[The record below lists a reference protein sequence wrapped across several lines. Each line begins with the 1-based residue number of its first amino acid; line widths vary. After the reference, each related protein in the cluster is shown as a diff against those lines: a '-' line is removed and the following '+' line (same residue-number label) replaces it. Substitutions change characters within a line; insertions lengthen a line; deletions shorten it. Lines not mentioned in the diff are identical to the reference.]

1 MNRAEQAEKTTKALY
16 GGASALGVTDP
27 EFAAIK
33 ERLIYGE
40 VYAEEKLS
48 ARLRELVILVV
59 ATTNQT
65 MNEVKRHT
73 AAALACGVKPEEIK
87 EAVYH
92 CAPYI
97 GLGKAENAVNA
108 VNAVFAEKGIVL
120 PLTSGQTVTEESRL
134 LDGIAAQKSI
144 FGDHIDAMRAAAPEN
159 QKNIQDYADIGCTYQ
174 GGGTDCKGDVRAI
187 RKRRAE
193 ARRFSVLIF
202 RDGYAVA
209 QLKSGNGASL
219 CIGTVQIVFDL
230 PLGQPQHLPFL
241 YPLHHRAEPAGQRQQ
256 REKCQDTVEHKW
268 MCRRPLG
275 VKAAYAQPDQNRQK
289 LQAQEQSEHQPDC
302 KDKQNK
308 CGESKKY
315 LLQDRHSKNL
325 LYLVLL
331 LSHTSKIVSKNR
343 KINQFRRNAA
353 QFETHFDSR
362 KEQPNIRHE
371 AVSNH
376 LCRSSMA
383 I

>member
-1 MNRAEQAEKTTKALY
+1 MNRAEQVEKTTKALY

-120 PLTSGQTVTEESRL
+120 PLASGQTVTEESRL

-144 FGDHIDAMRAAAPEN
+144 FGDQIDAMRAAAPEN
-159 QKNIQDYADIGCTYQ
+159 QQHIQDYLSANCFGDYVSRGGLDAKVRELLTFSMLLTLGGCEPQLRGHIQ
-174 GGGTDCKGDVRAI
+174 GNLNVGNDKRTLLAVVTQLLPYAGYPRTLNAI
-187 RKRRAE
+187 ACLNE
-193 ARRFSVLIF
+193 AIPE
-202 RDGYAVA
+202 
-209 QLKSGNGASL
+209 N
-219 CIGTVQIVFDL
+219 
-230 PLGQPQHLPFL
+230 
-241 YPLHHRAEPAGQRQQ
+241 E
-256 REKCQDTVEHKW
+256 
-268 MCRRPLG
+268 
-275 VKAAYAQPDQNRQK
+275 
-289 LQAQEQSEHQPDC
+289 
-302 KDKQNK
+302 
-308 CGESKKY
+308 
-315 LLQDRHSKNL
+315 
-325 LYLVLL
+325 
-331 LSHTSKIVSKNR
+331 
-343 KINQFRRNAA
+343 
-353 QFETHFDSR
+353 
-362 KEQPNIRHE
+362 
-371 AVSNH
+371 
-376 LCRSSMA
+376 
-383 I
+383 

>member
-159 QKNIQDYADIGCTYQ
+159 QKHMQDYLSANCFGDYVSRGGLDAKVRELLTFSMLLTLGGCESQLRSHIQ
-174 GGGTDCKGDVRAI
+174 GNLNVGNDKGT
-187 RKRRAE
+187 
-193 ARRFSVLIF
+193 
-202 RDGYAVA
+202 
-209 QLKSGNGASL
+209 
-219 CIGTVQIVFDL
+219 
-230 PLGQPQHLPFL
+230 
-241 YPLHHRAEPAGQRQQ
+241 
-256 REKCQDTVEHKW
+256 
-268 MCRRPLG
+268 
-275 VKAAYAQPDQNRQK
+275 
-289 LQAQEQSEHQPDC
+289 
-302 KDKQNK
+302 
-308 CGESKKY
+308 
-315 LLQDRHSKNL
+315 
-325 LYLVLL
+325 L
-331 LSHTSKIVSKNR
+331 LSVVTQLLPYAGYPRTLNAIVCLN
-343 KINQFRRNAA
+343 
-353 QFETHFDSR
+353 
-362 KEQPNIRHE
+362 E
-371 AVSNH
+371 AIPENE
-376 LCRSSMA
+376 
-383 I
+383 

>member
-120 PLTSGQTVTEESRL
+120 PLASGQTVTEESRL

-144 FGDHIDAMRAAAPEN
+144 FGDQIDAMRAAAPEN
-159 QKNIQDYADIGCTYQ
+159 QKNIQDYLSAYCFGDFYTRKFLPIHERELLTFSILASQ
-174 GGGTDCKGDVRAI
+174 GGCGR
-187 RKRRAE
+187 
-193 ARRFSVLIF
+193 
-202 RDGYAVA
+202 
-209 QLKSGNGASL
+209 
-219 CIGTVQIVFDL
+219 
-230 PLGQPQHLPFL
+230 
-241 YPLHHRAEPAGQRQQ
+241 AGQGPCRRERRRRQ
-256 REKCQDTVEHKW
+256 REGGPARGAHGVPAVYRLPAHAQRAFLHQRGPSGSETV
-268 MCRRPLG
+268 RNF
-275 VKAAYAQPDQNRQK
+275 NR
-289 LQAQEQSEHQPDC
+289 
-302 KDKQNK
+302 
-308 CGESKKY
+308 
-315 LLQDRHSKNL
+315 
-325 LYLVLL
+325 
-331 LSHTSKIVSKNR
+331 
-343 KINQFRRNAA
+343 
-353 QFETHFDSR
+353 
-362 KEQPNIRHE
+362 
-371 AVSNH
+371 
-376 LCRSSMA
+376 
-383 I
+383 